1 MKTKAIATPDAPKA
15 IGPYSQ
21 AVQAGDYLFVSG
33 QIPLDPATGMIVEG
47 GIEEQAHRVFKN
59 LAAILDEAG
68 LDVSAVVKSTVLL
81 ADIDD
86 FAKVNE
92 IYASYINADPLPARA
107 AFQVAKLPKNA
118 LLEIELIAYNG

>member
-1 MKTKAIATPDAPKA
+1 MKSKAIATSEAPKA

-21 AVQAGDYLFVSG
+21 AVQAGDFLFVSG

-59 LAAILDEAG
+59 LYAILEEAG
-68 LDVSAVVKSTVLL
+68 LDFSAVVKSTVLL
-81 ADIDD
+81 ADIND
-86 FAKVNE
+86 FVKVNE

>member
-1 MKTKAIATPDAPKA
+1 MKTKAIATPNAPKA

-33 QIPLDPATGMIVEG
+33 QIPLDPETGVIVEG
-47 GIEEQAHRVFKN
+47 GIEAQAHRVFKN
-59 LAAILDEAG
+59 LSAILDEAG
-68 LDVSAVVKSTVLL
+68 LDFSAVIKSTVLL
-81 ADIDD
+81 ANIDD
-86 FAKVNE
+86 FATVNE
-92 IYASYINADPLPARA
+92 IYASYINSDPLPARA